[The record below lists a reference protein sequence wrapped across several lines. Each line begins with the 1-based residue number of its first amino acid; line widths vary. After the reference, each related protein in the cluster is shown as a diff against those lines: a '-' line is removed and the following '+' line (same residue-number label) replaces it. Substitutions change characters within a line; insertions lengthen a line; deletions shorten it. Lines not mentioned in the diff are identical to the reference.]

1 LKKQFY
7 RSKKEPRFFSNSY
20 FGQLFTNMNLRRLA
34 LLAKL
39 SPSAVSLALRDS
51 PKISAATKKRVHALA
66 SRLGY
71 KADAQV
77 VEMMRHLR
85 KPASVRQTACFGVI
99 SFYDQPRPWERSLH
113 LTRIY
118 EGMRKRADQ
127 LGYRLEPLWLRAPGM
142 TYQRFKGIL
151 EARGIEGL
159 LCFGSPD
166 LDQEFPEEFNRCAIV
181 TLGLSIRTPLHRVIS
196 HAYNDTVEALNRLHR
211 LGYRRPGLVLGQ
223 YEELRSAHAHSAAY
237 LGWCEHRLGLDQTL
251 PILRLDQVEPR
262 PLLSWLKRQRPD
274 AVVFVHLHDVL
285 TDLKRVLRKNRVRVP
300 EDLGISAISPV
311 LDDTGFAGLQE
322 NQELM
327 GTWAVE
333 LLASRITN
341 RDTGIPV
348 HPRIEMIESLWVDD
362 RSLRRI
368 PSTVD

>member
-1 LKKQFY
+1 
-7 RSKKEPRFFSNSY
+7 
-20 FGQLFTNMNLRRLA
+20 MNLRRLA

-51 PKISAATKKRVHALA
+51 PKISAATRKRVRNLA
-66 SRLGY
+66 NRVGY

-99 SFYDQPRPWERSLH
+99 SFYDHPRPWERSLH

-118 EGMRKRADQ
+118 EGMKKRADQ

-142 TYQRFKGIL
+142 THQRFKGIL
-151 EARGIEGL
+151 EARGIDGL

-166 LDQEFPEEFNRCAIV
+166 LDQEFPAEFSRCAIV
-181 TLGLSIRTPLHRVIS
+181 TLGLSIKTPLHRVIS

-211 LGYRRPGLVLGQ
+211 LGYRRLGLVLGQ

-251 PILRLDQVEPR
+251 PILRLDQVEPY
-262 PLLSWLKRQRPD
+262 PLLDWLKRQRPD
-274 AVVFVHLHDVL
+274 AMVFVHMHNVL
-285 TDLKRVLRKNRVRVP
+285 DELRRVLRKNSVRVP
-300 EDLGISAISPV
+300 EDLGVSVLSPV
-311 LDDTGFAGLQE
+311 LENTGFAGMQE

-333 LLASRITN
+333 LLVSRIAN
-341 RDTGIPV
+341 RDLGIPEY
-348 HPRIEMIESLWVDD
+348 PRIEMIESLWIDD
-362 RSLRRI
+362 RSLRKGS
-368 PSTVD
+368 STVD